1 MCVIICRRSC
11 LYEGIEACSSNRIQV
26 KYSVKRE
33 HRLLEYKA
41 DAKDP
46 LFINTKKGSVA
57 DMEEKILEFIMDYA
71 QKNHEVPFQAIEEA
85 FNLTLDRSLLGV
97 ISDAIWDRDDV
108 EDVLMENERYVIT
121 YFED

>member
-1 MCVIICRRSC
+1 
-11 LYEGIEACSSNRIQV
+11 V